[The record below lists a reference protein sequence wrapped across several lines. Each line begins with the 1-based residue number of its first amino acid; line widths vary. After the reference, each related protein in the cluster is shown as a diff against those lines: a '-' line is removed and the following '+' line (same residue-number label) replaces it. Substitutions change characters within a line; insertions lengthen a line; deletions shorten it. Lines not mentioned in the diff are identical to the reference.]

1 MSSPAES
8 AKEHDIFL
16 SHTGVDKDWVRTLG
30 ERLEREGIEDRD
42 DSRRIKVFFDEWD
55 IDYGANIVNRLN
67 DGLIRS
73 RYLAAILSPE
83 FLESS
88 WANQEWTHWFMT
100 DPKAG
105 NLIPV
110 LYRDETLDGKRRIEL
125 PMPFKTGRFVDFRA
139 RTQFERA
146 FMQLLRR
153 IRGLAPQRGAA
164 GPARYT
170 GSSRQTVPLG
180 TSSETEKSWEA
191 DRIQELVVGNL
202 LEVKSLPTT
211 LWSGTTQY
219 EKPDEVG
226 KAVTEGG
233 VFILREHRLWTF
245 AELKRDEEPL
255 RKAVDIAS
263 VQPTLVKTWITDD
276 DKIRWLMALL
286 NSALKNRMGRVGIKK
301 DIKGRFYF
309 KANSDGSARKWT
321 NAGDREREVAAKKLS
336 ADGKSHFFV
345 HAAAYIK
352 FEKLG
357 ERFFV
362 KIEPTYT
369 FTEDGERPLAPK
381 ATGKLSIRWSGQ
393 QRNDTIIRNLLFWT
407 KMITKS
413 QKDFGIFTGGEEIVI
428 CGVPASARTER
439 GIEVDEVEI
448 GALLNIG
455 AEEEDDLEEA
465 ARNVEL
471 VESEEDADATEESD

>member
-1 MSSPAES
+1 M
-8 AKEHDIFL
+8 
-16 SHTGVDKDWVRTLG
+16 SHTGIDKDWVRTLG

-42 DSRRIKVFFDEWD
+42 ESRRIKVFFDEWD
-55 IDYGANIVNRLN
+55 INYGANIVNRLN
-67 DGLIRS
+67 DGLSRS

-110 LYRDETLDGKRRIEL
+110 LYRDTTLDGKRRIEL
-125 PMPFKTGRFVDFRA
+125 PMPFKTGRFVDFRE

-153 IRGLAPQRGAA
+153 IRGLGPQRGAA

-170 GSSRQTVPLG
+170 GSSGQTVTLG
-180 TSSETEKSWEA
+180 TSNRSENSWEA

-202 LEVKSLPTT
+202 LEVKSLPAK
-211 LWSGTTQY
+211 LWSGATQY
-219 EKPDEVG
+219 EKPEEVW
-226 KAVTEGG
+226 KAVPEGG
-233 VFILREHRLWTF
+233 VFIIREQRLWTF
-245 AELKRDEEPL
+245 AELTRDEEPL
-255 RKAVDIAS
+255 RQAVDIAS
-263 VQPTLVKTWITDD
+263 VQPTVVKTWIADG
-276 DKIRWLMALL
+276 DKVRWLMALL
-286 NSALKNRMGRVGIKK
+286 NGTLRNRMGRVGIKK

-309 KANSDGSARKWT
+309 KPNTDATARKWT

-336 ADGKSHFFV
+336 ADGKSHFYV

-357 ERFFV
+357 TRFFV

-369 FTEDGERPLAPK
+369 FTEDGENPLAPK

-407 KMITKS
+407 KIITKS
-413 QKDFGIFTGGEEIVI
+413 QKEFGIFTGGEEIVI

-439 GIEVDEVEI
+439 GIEADEVEI